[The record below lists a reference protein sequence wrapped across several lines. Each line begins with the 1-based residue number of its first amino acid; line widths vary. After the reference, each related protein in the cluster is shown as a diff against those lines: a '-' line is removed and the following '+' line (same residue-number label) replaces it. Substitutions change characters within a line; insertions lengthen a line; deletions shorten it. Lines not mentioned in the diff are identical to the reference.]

1 MKKQQSG
8 DTSASACRGTDNM
21 AATKKDNAT
30 KANPDF
36 TLKKSQ
42 MLEALEKSLGV
53 VTTAAKKVGISRR
66 QHYNWL
72 KSDQAYC
79 DAVADINNLSLDL
92 AESKLFNAVNNGE
105 LSAIIFLLKCKG
117 KKRGYIERPA
127 DEPAPQD
134 HNKPEICMRPA
145 RLAESDED

>member
-1 MKKQQSG
+1 MKKQQRG

-30 KANPDF
+30 KATPDF

-53 VTTAAKKVGISRR
+53 VTTAAQKVGISRR

-92 AESKLFNAVNNGE
+92 AESKLNKNVN
-105 LSAIIFLLKCKG
+105 IINF
-117 KKRGYIERPA
+117 Y
-127 DEPAPQD
+127 
-134 HNKPEICMRPA
+134 
-145 RLAESDED
+145 